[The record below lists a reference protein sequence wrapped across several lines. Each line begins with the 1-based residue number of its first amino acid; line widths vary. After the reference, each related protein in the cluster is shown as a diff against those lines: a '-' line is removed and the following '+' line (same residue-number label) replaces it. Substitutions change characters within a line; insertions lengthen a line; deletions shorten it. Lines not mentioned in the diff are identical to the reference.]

1 MSETAEIGVA
11 QLNRNSWLMT
21 VSAAAGVGDDDSY
34 TIHIE
39 PKDDLKPGF
48 YTISGRLNKISG

>member
-1 MSETAEIGVA
+1 
-11 QLNRNSWLMT
+11 MT